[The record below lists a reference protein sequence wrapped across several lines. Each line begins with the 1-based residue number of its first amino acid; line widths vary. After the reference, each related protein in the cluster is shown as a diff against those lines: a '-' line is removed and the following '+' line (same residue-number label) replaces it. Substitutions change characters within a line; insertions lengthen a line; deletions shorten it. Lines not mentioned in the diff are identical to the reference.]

1 MAVSAMC
8 MQRDRR
14 SRLMADA
21 LSPENPVSIQR
32 LHVRPK
38 KYLEEWLDFPAHVH
52 HAAYRMS
59 DPPRDR
65 PRSRREFVGVLR
77 QLAIAE
83 ANCAVADKFG
93 YGARVEENGD
103 RLIIVWEAHT
113 EYYSYQIWHIPDDK
127 TLPPEFGPIK
137 CPGFTFPITPS
148 GTPISALDLIF
159 SQERD
164 IAPELIR
171 ALLPG
176 RSVYGSRVFGGEI
189 TVVTSF
195 TPDEQTRERYL
206 IFSTDSK
213 ALLSHLGQV
222 TDAVVTIENYYHLL
236 LLPIAEFSLALDR
249 IHELE
254 QHHLRQR
261 ETITAQ
267 LRTSSA
273 ALLQEWVNNLTEDFL
288 EVSRFA
294 ESMRVRFSASS
305 PYNAIIHATIRA
317 LQEKPVLSFLPLS
330 DYVLGGIS
338 GVADG
343 YQQLIRRIEAVEAD
357 FQSIISVIRTRV
369 TLVQQ
374 EQNIDLLASV
384 DRTTKSQVVLQH
396 TVEGLSVIVIAY
408 YLSSLAG
415 YVLKAMQEVGWIS
428 NSAVATGLFVPVAL
442 GAAFLLIYF
451 GRKVL
456 YRLMAANKDH

>member
-1 MAVSAMC
+1 MTDPLVPN
-8 MQRDRR
+8 D
-14 SRLMADA
+14 
-21 LSPENPVSIQR
+21 PVSIQR

-38 KYLEEWLDFPAHVH
+38 KFLEDWLDFPAHVH
-52 HAAYRMS
+52 HVAYRMS

-65 PRSRREFVGVLR
+65 PRSRQEFLEVLHH
-77 QLAIAE
+77 LDVSE
-83 ANCAVADKFG
+83 SDCAVAEKFG
-93 YGARVEENGD
+93 YGARIEENGD
-103 RLIIVWEAHT
+103 RLIVAWEAHT

-127 TLPPEFGPIK
+127 SLPLEFGALKI
-137 CPGFTFPITPS
+137 PGFEFPVTPT

-159 SQERD
+159 SQERE

-171 ALLPG
+171 VLLPG

-195 TPDEQTRERYL
+195 TPDEQARERYL
-206 IFSTDSK
+206 IFSSDAK
-213 ALLSHLGQV
+213 ALLAHLGQLA
-222 TDAVVTIENYYHLL
+222 DAVVTIEKYYHLL
-236 LLPIAEFSLALDR
+236 LLPFAEFSRALDR

-254 QHHLRQR
+254 QRHLRQR
-261 ETITAQ
+261 ETITGQ
-267 LRTSSA
+267 LSTSSA
-273 ALLQEWVNNLTEDFL
+273 ELLQSWVNTLTEDYL

-294 ESMRVRFSASS
+294 GTMRVRLSASA
-305 PYNAIIHATIRA
+305 PYNAIVHATVRA
-317 LQEKPVLSFLPLS
+317 LQEKPVASFLPLS

-369 TLVQQ
+369 NLVQQ
-374 EQNIDLLASV
+374 EQNLELLASV

-408 YLSSLAG
+408 YLSGLAG
-415 YVLKAMQEVGWIS
+415 YVLKAMQEMGWIA
-428 NSAVATGLFVPVAL
+428 NAALATGLFVPVTL
-442 GAAFLLIYF
+442 GLSFLLIYF
-451 GRKVL
+451 GRKAL
-456 YRLMAANKDH
+456 YKLKAESDRDT

>member
-1 MAVSAMC
+1 MTDS
-8 MQRDRR
+8 
-14 SRLMADA
+14 
-21 LSPENPVSIQR
+21 LSPEDPVSMRR

-52 HAAYRMS
+52 HAAYRMP

-65 PRSRREFVGVLR
+65 PRSRQEFLQVLSH
-77 QLAIAE
+77 LAMSE
-83 ANCAVADKFG
+83 SNCAVDEKFG
-93 YGARVEENGD
+93 YGARIEENGD
-103 RLIIVWEAHT
+103 RLIIAWEAHT

-127 TLPPEFGPIK
+127 TLPLEFGPLKI
-137 CPGFTFPITPS
+137 PGFAFPVTPS
-148 GTPISALDLIF
+148 GTPISALDVIF

-164 IAPELIR
+164 VSPELIR
-171 ALLPG
+171 VLLPG
-176 RSVYGSRVFGGEI
+176 RSVYGSRVFGGDI
-189 TVVTSF
+189 AVVTSF
-195 TPDEQTRERYL
+195 TPDERERERYL
-206 IFSTDSK
+206 IFSSDPK

-236 LLPIAEFSLALDR
+236 LLPFAEFSLALDR

-267 LRTSSA
+267 LRTSNPD
-273 ALLQEWVNNLTEDFL
+273 LLQEWVNTLTEDFL

-294 ESMRVRFSASS
+294 EAMRVRLSAST
-305 PYNAIIHATIRA
+305 PYNAIVHSTVRA
-317 LQEKPVLSFLPLS
+317 LQERPVPPFLPLS

-357 FQSIISVIRTRV
+357 FESIISVIRTRV
-369 TLVQQ
+369 NLMQQ
-374 EQNIDLLASV
+374 EQNLDLLASV

-408 YLSSLAG
+408 YLSGLAG
-415 YVLKAMQEVGWIS
+415 YVLKAMEGVGWIS
-428 NSAVATGLFVPVAL
+428 NANVATGFFVPVAL
-442 GAAFLLIYF
+442 GVAFLLIYF

-456 YRLMAANKDH
+456 YKLMAADHDK

>member
-1 MAVSAMC
+1 
-8 MQRDRR
+8 
-14 SRLMADA
+14 MADA
-21 LSPENPVSIQR
+21 LSPNDPATIQR

-52 HAAYRMS
+52 HVAYRMA

-65 PRSRREFVGVLR
+65 PRSRHEFLQVLSR
-77 QLAIAE
+77 LAIPE
-83 ANCAVADKFG
+83 ANCAIAEKFG

-103 RLIIVWEAHT
+103 RLIIAWEAHT
-113 EYYSYQIWHIPDDK
+113 EYYSYQVWHIPDDK
-127 TLPPEFGPIK
+127 ALPLEFGPVKI
-137 CPGFTFPITPS
+137 PGFAFPLTPS

-159 SQERD
+159 SQERAV
-164 IAPELIR
+164 APELIR

-176 RSVYGSRVFGGEI
+176 RSVYGSRLFGGEI

-195 TPDEQTRERYL
+195 TPDDQARERYL
-206 IFSTDSK
+206 IFASDSK
-213 ALLSHLGQV
+213 ALLAHLGQV

-236 LLPIAEFSLALDR
+236 LLPFAEFSRALDR

-261 ETITAQ
+261 EAITAQ
-267 LRTSSA
+267 LSTA
-273 ALLQEWVNNLTEDFL
+273 DAGLLQGWVSRMTQDFL

-294 ESMRVRFSASS
+294 EAMRVRLSASA
-305 PYNAIIHATIRA
+305 PYNAIVHATIRS
-317 LQEKPVLSFLPLS
+317 LQEKPVAPFLPLS

-343 YQQLIRRIEAVEAD
+343 YQQLIKRIEAVEAD
-357 FQSIISVIRTRV
+357 FQSLISVIRTQV
-369 TLVQQ
+369 NLMQQ
-374 EQNIDLLASV
+374 EQNIQLLSSV
-384 DRTTKSQVVLQH
+384 DKTTKSQAILQR

-408 YLSSLAG
+408 YLTGLAG
-415 YVLKAMQEVGWIS
+415 YVLKAAQELGWIG
-428 NSAVATGLFVPVAL
+428 NAALAVGLFAPVSVGL
-442 GAAFLLIYF
+442 SFLLIYF

-456 YRLMAANKDH
+456 YKLMAADHDHGSGGG

>member
-1 MAVSAMC
+1 
-8 MQRDRR
+8 
-14 SRLMADA
+14 MADA
-21 LSPENPVSIQR
+21 LFPKPPVSVQR

-52 HAAYRMS
+52 HVSYRMS
-59 DPPRDR
+59 DPPRER
-65 PRSRREFVGVLR
+65 PRSRQEFLQVLS
-77 QLAIAE
+77 QLAIPE
-83 ANCAVADKFG
+83 ANCAVAEKFG
-93 YGARVEENGD
+93 YGARVEESGD

-127 TLPPEFGPIK
+127 TLPLEFGPLKI
-137 CPGFTFPITPS
+137 PGFVFPVTPS
-148 GTPISALDLIF
+148 GTPISELDLIF

-164 IAPELIR
+164 LSTELIR
-171 ALLPG
+171 ELLPG

-189 TVVTSF
+189 AVVTNF
-195 TPDEQTRERYL
+195 TPDAQARERYL
-206 IFSTDSK
+206 IFASDPK
-213 ALLSHLGQV
+213 ALLGHLGQL

-236 LLPIAEFSLALDR
+236 LLPFAEFSRALDR

-267 LRTSSA
+267 LRTSNA
-273 ALLQEWVNNLTEDFL
+273 GQLQEWVNTLTEDFL

-294 ESMRVRFSASS
+294 EGMRVRLSASA
-305 PYNAIIHATIRA
+305 PYNAIVHATIRA
-317 LQEKPVLSFLPLS
+317 LQEKPVTPFLPLS

-374 EQNIDLLASV
+374 EQNLDLLASV

-396 TVEGLSVIVIAY
+396 TVEGLSVIVVAY
-408 YLSSLAG
+408 YLSGLAG
-415 YVLKAMQEVGWIS
+415 YVLRAMQEVGWIS
-428 NSAVATGLFVPVAL
+428 NANVATGLFVPVAL
-442 GAAFLLIYF
+442 GVAFLLIYF

-456 YRLMAANKDH
+456 YKFMTVDHDY

>member
-1 MAVSAMC
+1 
-8 MQRDRR
+8 
-14 SRLMADA
+14 MADA
-21 LSPENPVSIQR
+21 LSPQNPVSIQR
-32 LHVRPK
+32 LHLRPK
-38 KYLEEWLDFPAHVH
+38 KYLDEWLDFPAHVH

-65 PRSRREFVGVLR
+65 PRSRMEFMQVLS
-77 QLAIAE
+77 QLAIPE
-83 ANCAVADKFG
+83 ANCAVTEKFG
-93 YGARVEENGD
+93 YGARVEDNGD
-103 RLIIVWEAHT
+103 RLILVWEAHT

-127 TLPPEFGPIK
+127 ALPLEFGSIK
-137 CPGFTFPITPS
+137 VPGFAFPLTPS
-148 GTPISALDLIF
+148 GTLISALDLIF

-164 IAPELIR
+164 VAPELIR

-189 TVVTSF
+189 TVVSSF

-206 IFSTDSK
+206 IFSSDPK
-213 ALLSHLGQV
+213 ALLAHLGQV

-236 LLPIAEFSLALDR
+236 LLPFAEFSRALDR

-267 LRTSSA
+267 LSASDA
-273 ALLQEWVNNLTEDFL
+273 ALLQGWVNKLTEDFL

-294 ESMRVRFSASS
+294 EAMRVRLSASA
-305 PYNAIIHATIRA
+305 PYNAILHSTVRA
-317 LQEKPVLSFLPLS
+317 LQEKPVASFLPLS

-343 YQQLIRRIEAVEAD
+343 YQQLIKRIEAVEAD
-357 FQSIISVIRTRV
+357 FQSIISVIRTQV
-369 TLVQQ
+369 NLMQQ
-374 EQNIDLLASV
+374 EQNIQLLSSV
-384 DRTTKSQVVLQH
+384 DKTTKSQAILQR

-408 YLSSLAG
+408 YLTGLAG
-415 YVLKAMQEVGWIS
+415 YLLKAAQELGWLS
-428 NSAVATGLFVPVAL
+428 NAAVATGLFVPVSV
-442 GAAFLLIYF
+442 GVSFLLIYF

-456 YRLMAANKDH
+456 YKLMAAD

>member
-1 MAVSAMC
+1 
-8 MQRDRR
+8 
-14 SRLMADA
+14 MADA
-21 LSPENPVSIQR
+21 LSPKEPVSIQR

-52 HAAYRMS
+52 HAAYRMA

-65 PRSRREFVGVLR
+65 PRSRQEFLQVLSR
-77 QLAIAE
+77 LAMPE
-83 ANCAVADKFG
+83 ASCAVAEKFG
-93 YGARVEENGD
+93 YGTRVEENGD

-127 TLPPEFGPIK
+127 ALPLEFGQIK
-137 CPGFTFPITPS
+137 IPGFTFPLTPS

-164 IAPELIR
+164 VTPELIR

-189 TVVTSF
+189 AVVTSF
-195 TPDEQTRERYL
+195 TPDDQARERYL
-206 IFSTDSK
+206 IFSSDPK
-213 ALLSHLGQV
+213 ALLAHLGQV
-222 TDAVVTIENYYHLL
+222 TDAVVTVESYYHLL
-236 LLPIAEFSLALDR
+236 LLPFAEFSRALDR

-267 LRTSSA
+267 LRTSNA
-273 ALLQEWVNNLTEDFL
+273 DLLQEWVNKLTEDFL

-294 ESMRVRFSASS
+294 EAMRVRLSASA
-305 PYNAIIHATIRA
+305 PYNAIVHATVRA
-317 LQEKPVLSFLPLS
+317 LQEKPVAPFLLLS

-357 FQSIISVIRTRV
+357 FESIISVIRTRV

-374 EQNIDLLASV
+374 EQNLRLLSSV
-384 DRTTKSQVVLQH
+384 DKTTKSQAILQR

-408 YLSSLAG
+408 YMTGLVGFL
-415 YVLKAMQEVGWIS
+415 LKAAQELGWIA
-428 NSAVATGLFVPVAL
+428 NAAVATGLFVPVSV
-442 GAAFLLIYF
+442 GASFLLIYF

-456 YRLMAANKDH
+456 YKLMAADQDK